1 MMVLSK
7 RNWKKYLFVLITLT
21 LILVATACSTGALI
35 PTTSSPAVTTTQPVI
50 PLTTSQGTQQIIQ
63 GTPTPALSITTP
75 SNSPTPTSPPPPS
88 TSPVYTAT
96 AASFTPSGTQLEL
109 FQYMLGLINKD
120 RQDAGI
126 SPVILNYNAAAQI
139 HAQDMLDNN
148 YQAAHWGTDG
158 KKPYMRYT
166 DAGGINYEQ
175 ENSCYYSCSEPIN
188 LKQQLKNFQST
199 MMAEVAPNDS
209 HRVTM
214 LNKWHKKVNLGI
226 AYSVNTLTLVQQ
238 FEGDYV
244 EYSKPPTIDGNTITL
259 TGRFPQSGF
268 KLNNIS
274 IAYDD
279 LPQPISPSQLTSGM
293 QYHHYGLGQRL
304 GLIFPPPPAG
314 QIYQN
319 LPASS
324 IVAHKGSFDY
334 NGWFYIEADISQILS
349 KGPGVYTVVLV
360 ALAGNEPVNMT
371 NYSLFVK

>member
-1 MMVLSK
+1 MVLSK
-7 RNWKKYLFVLITLT
+7 RNWKNNLFGLI
-21 LILVATACSTGALI
+21 ILALFLAATACSTGALI
-35 PTTSSPAVTTTQPVI
+35 PTTSSPSVTTTQPVI
-50 PLTTSQGTQQIIQ
+50 PLTTSQVTQPIIQ
-63 GTPTPALSITTP
+63 GTPTHALSITTP
-75 SNSPTPTSPPPPS
+75 STSPTPTIPPPPS
-88 TSPVYTAT
+88 TSPIYTAT
-96 AASFTPSGTQLEL
+96 AAPFTPTGTQLEL

-158 KKPYMRYT
+158 FKPYMRYT
-166 DAGGINYEQ
+166 DAGGLNYEQ
-175 ENSCYYSCSEPIN
+175 ENSAYYFRNNPIN
-188 LKQQLKNFQST
+188 VKSEIQKLQHT
-199 MMAEVAPNDS
+199 MMYDDAACNWS
-209 HRVTM
+209 HKENI

-226 AYSVNTLTLVQQ
+226 AFNTNTVTLVQQ

-244 EYSKPPTIDGNTITL
+244 EFSRPPSINGNIITL
-259 TGRFPQSGF
+259 TGRFLQSGF

-279 LPQPISPSQLTSGM
+279 LPQPISPTLLTSDM

-314 QIYQN
+314 QLYQN
-319 LPASS
+319 LPANS